1 MCALCLDACDSVME
15 KVGRPLGLIRYESL
29 DGLEGKERPPLYKQ
43 PRVLVT
49 NMILLAALSGII
61 YGLSTI
67 DGIEL
72 KVLHARQ
79 PLYVLQ
85 SDGSIQ
91 NRYTLKILNKLT
103 EDVEVQISATG
114 PDGLIIAS
122 ETTLSARHGTVT
134 PATVFVR
141 VPKQNLLAETQPISF
156 QIETLG
162 REQLLSSNRESIFIG
177 PKL

>member
-1 MCALCLDACDSVME
+1 M
-15 KVGRPLGLIRYESL
+15 
-29 DGLEGKERPPLYKQ
+29 
-43 PRVLVT
+43 
-49 NMILLAALSGII
+49 
-61 YGLSTI
+61 
-67 DGIEL
+67 
-72 KVLHARQ
+72 LHARQ

-141 VPKQNLLAETQPISF
+141 VPKQNLLAESQPISF

-162 REQLLSSNRESIFIG
+162 REQLFSSNRESIFIG